1 MIILFKIIFIKIKI
15 YLFIL
20 DNNFIIIIFMF
31 IYKINNYLQIIKI
44 ATHFSLQKIEKNF
57 IKNSLLL

>member
-1 MIILFKIIFIKIKI
+1 MIILFKIILKIII

-31 IYKINNYLQIIKI
+31 RYKINNYLQIIKI
-44 ATHFSLQKIEKNF
+44 AILN
-57 IKNSLLL
+57 L